1 LNRIWAGSM
10 SATASRE
17 TSHWGT
23 QSESRTPQARVF
35 RFSANACESMSESP
49 TQRQGRR
56 ILTLH
61 EMRDLVG
68 LLRSVFSRIAE
79 IRRDNRLARHIQFPK
94 IPSIL
99 SESLVV
105 HLLRSGDI
113 LPDLSGY
120 SFSLGG
126 KRADILAERPGETKT
141 IEVKA
146 TGKSAFQNFVAKD
159 VDANYIIWIHF
170 GDYFAGAG
178 KKTLRA
184 FVLRE
189 PKRYFSGRVYVNLK
203 DLPRKVPDLV
213 EVPVAVE
220 RLEHGAL

>member
-1 LNRIWAGSM
+1 MLWFSTN
-10 SATASRE
+10 
-17 TSHWGT
+17 
-23 QSESRTPQARVF
+23 AR
-35 RFSANACESMSESP
+35 ESMSKSP
-49 TQRQGRR
+49 IQIQSRR

-61 EMRDLVG
+61 EIRDLAG

-79 IRRDNRLARHIQFPK
+79 IRRDNPLARHIQFPK

-99 SESLVV
+99 SESLAV
-105 HLLRSGDI
+105 HLLRSGDV
-113 LPDLSGY
+113 LPGLTGY

-126 KRADILAERPGETKT
+126 KRADILAERLGETKR

-159 VDANYIIWIHF
+159 VDADYIIWIHF
-170 GDYFAGAG
+170 GDYFAGSG
-178 KKTLRA
+178 DKTLRA

-189 PKRYFSGRVYVNLK
+189 PNRYFSGRVYVNLK

-220 RLEHGAL
+220 RLERGVL